1 MRPVRECASERDAPA
16 AILERMRRDGEL
28 AMPVCDPDGKLA
40 GVVYPE
46 AEFIRHVQPVE
57 SSASLEE
64 ALTALATQNV
74 GWLPVVADGRPVG
87 LAGLGEISAHLEI
100 DEQLGPL
107 VLEVSHEVSP
117 NDEMFAF
124 DGTWTSYL
132 SVAASALSCI
142 RRGMKL
148 AGKEHVR
155 GIFDLA
161 CGHGRV
167 LRVLRVAFPGARI
180 TACDINADGV
190 EFCAR
195 TFGADP
201 MLSHE
206 DAQLVEVRG
215 PFDLVWCGSLF
226 SHFDA
231 PRWDSFLGLIESVIE
246 PGGVLVMTIHGRRIA
261 DALRSGA
268 PDPKLSK
275 LEIVH
280 MLRGYD
286 RGGFGYADYPGE
298 PGWGDSIA
306 TPDWVRDAIEQRPS
320 LRLLG
325 YEESGWAQA
334 LDVVICDRPAV

>member
-1 MRPVRECASERDAPA
+1 MHPVRQCASERDTPA
-16 AILERMRRDGEL
+16 AVLERMRREGEL
-28 AMPVCDPDGKLA
+28 VTPVCDPDGNLA
-40 GVVYPE
+40 GVLYPE
-46 AEFIRHVQPVE
+46 AELIRRVQPIDW
-57 SSASLEE
+57 SASLEE
-64 ALTALATQNV
+64 AVTALATQNV

-87 LAGLGEISAHLEI
+87 LAGLGEVSAHLEI
-100 DEQLGPL
+100 DQQLGQL
-107 VLEVSHEVSP
+107 VLEVSHDVSP

-148 AGKEHVR
+148 AGKEHVHA
-155 GIFDLA
+155 IFDLA

-195 TFGADP
+195 TFGANP
-201 MLSHE
+201 VLSHE
-206 DAQLVEVRG
+206 AARLVEVRG

-231 PRWDSFLGLIESVIE
+231 PRWDSFLGLIESVTE
-246 PGGVLVMTIHGRRIA
+246 PGGLFVMTVHGRRLA
-261 DALRSGA
+261 DTLRSGA
-268 PDPKLSK
+268 TDPKLSK
-275 LEIVH
+275 LGIVR

-286 RGGFGYADYPGE
+286 RGGFGYADYPSE
-298 PGWGDSIA
+298 PGWGDSIV
-306 TPDWVRDAIEQRPS
+306 TPDWVRETIAQRPG
-320 LRLLG
+320 LRLLD
-325 YEESGWAQA
+325 YEESGWVEA
-334 LDVVICDRPAV
+334 LDVVTCERR